1 MNDKQLQ
8 NSLNTEYKQ
17 WLNEIKEKFQ
27 SSQIKAS
34 IQVNSVLLE
43 FYWNLGNEIVEK
55 QKNSTWGSG
64 FLQQLSNDLSK
75 EFPDIKGF
83 SYTNIKNIRQ
93 WFLFWQQAVGELES
107 TKSQQLVGESNI
119 ANMKQVVSQI
129 LQMPWGHNIAII
141 QKCKT
146 SDEALYYVQNTI
158 KNGISRSVLIHQI
171 ETNLYARDGK
181 AITNFEA
188 TLPPLQ
194 SDLAK
199 EITKDPYNFDF
210 LSLTKGYQE
219 KELENA
225 LTENITKFLLELGSG
240 FAFVGRQYKLIV
252 GGDEFRIDLLFYHI
266 KLKCYVVVELK
277 TTEFKPEFAGKL
289 SFYTSAVDGEIK
301 DKNDNPT
308 IGILI
313 CKSKNDL
320 VVEYALKDINKPLG
334 ISQYKLTETLPKEY
348 KSSLPSIEEI
358 EAQLEDVDKGGW
370 AMNDIGSEAL
380 ASQKSGTE
388 VPLPKEQNSSKAVGD
403 E

>member
-1 MNDKQLQ
+1 MNKII
-8 NSLNTEYKQ
+8 SSEYKE
-17 WLNEIKEKFQ
+17 WLSQIKQKFQ

-34 IQVNSVLLE
+34 IQVNSTLLE

-64 FLQQLSNDLSK
+64 FLQQLSNDLIA
-75 EFPDIKGF
+75 EFPDVKGF
-83 SYTNIKNIRQ
+83 SKRNLELVRKWY
-93 WFLFWQQAVGELES
+93 LFWKQAVSQMKVEN
-107 TKSQQLVGESNI
+107 TKQLVSQFDEEKSHQI
-119 ANMKQVVSQI
+119 ISQI
-129 LQMPWGHNIAII
+129 LMIPWGHNIAII

-146 SDEALYYVQNTI
+146 FDEALYYVQNTI
-158 KNGISRSVLIHQI
+158 RNGISRNVLIHQI

-252 GGDEFRIDLLFYHI
+252 SGDEFRIDLLFYHI

-334 ISQYKLTETLPKEY
+334 ISQYELTEVLPKEY

-358 EAQLEDVDKGGW
+358 EAQFENENL
-370 AMNDIGSEAL
+370 
-380 ASQKSGTE
+380 
-388 VPLPKEQNSSKAVGD
+388 KAVDD

>member
-1 MNDKQLQ
+1 MNKII
-8 NSLNTEYKQ
+8 SSEYKE
-17 WLNEIKEKFQ
+17 WLKEIKQKFQ
-27 SSQIKAS
+27 NSQIKAS
-34 IQVNSVLLE
+34 IQVNSTLLE

-64 FLQQLSNDLSK
+64 FLQQLSNDLIA
-75 EFPDIKGF
+75 EFPNVKGF
-83 SYTNIKNIRQ
+83 SKRNLELVRKWY
-93 WFLFWQQAVGELES
+93 LFWKQAVSQMEVENTKQLVSQFDEE
-107 TKSQQLVGESNI
+107 KSQQ
-119 ANMKQVVSQI
+119 VVAQI
-129 LQMPWGHNIAII
+129 LMIPWGHNIAII
-141 QKCKT
+141 QKCK
-146 SDEALYYVQNTI
+146 SLEEALYYIQNTI
-158 KNGISRSVLIHQI
+158 KNGISRNVLIHQI
-171 ETNLYARDGK
+171 QTNLYGRDGK

-188 TLPPLQ
+188 TLPSLQ

-210 LSLTKGYQE
+210 LCLTKGYQE

-225 LTENITKFLLELGSG
+225 LTENITKFLLGLGSG

-277 TTEFKPEFAGKL
+277 ATEFKPEFAGKL
-289 SFYTSAVDGEIK
+289 SFYTSVVDGEIK

-334 ISQYKLTETLPKEY
+334 ISQYELTEILPKEY

-358 EAQLEDVDKGGW
+358 EAQFEDED
-370 AMNDIGSEAL
+370 L
-380 ASQKSGTE
+380 
-388 VPLPKEQNSSKAVGD
+388 KAVGD

>member
-1 MNDKQLQ
+1 MSDKQLQ
-8 NSLNTEYKQ
+8 NSFTTEYKQ
-17 WLNEIKEKFQ
+17 WLNEIKQKFQ

-34 IQVNSVLLE
+34 IQVNSTLLE

-64 FLQQLSNDLSK
+64 FLQQLSIDLSA
-75 EFPDIKGF
+75 EFPDVKGF

-107 TKSQQLVGESNI
+107 
-119 ANMKQVVSQI
+119 
-129 LQMPWGHNIAII
+129 
-141 QKCKT
+141 
-146 SDEALYYVQNTI
+146 
-158 KNGISRSVLIHQI
+158 
-171 ETNLYARDGK
+171 
-181 AITNFEA
+181 
-188 TLPPLQ
+188 
-194 SDLAK
+194 
-199 EITKDPYNFDF
+199 
-210 LSLTKGYQE
+210 
-219 KELENA
+219 
-225 LTENITKFLLELGSG
+225 TENITKFLLELGSG

-277 TTEFKPEFAGKL
+277 ATEFKPEFAGKL

-301 DKNDNPT
+301 DINDNPT

-334 ISQYKLTETLPKEY
+334 ISQYELTEILPKEY

-358 EAQLEDVDKGGW
+358 EAQFQNED
-370 AMNDIGSEAL
+370 L
-380 ASQKSGTE
+380 
-388 VPLPKEQNSSKAVGD
+388 KAVGD

>member
-1 MNDKQLQ
+1 MKSNKIII
-8 NSLNTEYKQ
+8 SEYKE
-17 WLNEIKEKFQ
+17 WLSQIKQKFQ

-34 IQVNSVLLE
+34 IQVNSTLLE

-64 FLQQLSNDLSK
+64 FLERLSK
-75 EFPDIKGF
+75 DLIAEFPDIKGF

-93 WFLFWQQAVGELES
+93 WFLFWQQLVGELKIQ
-107 TKSQQLVGESNI
+107 KSQQLVGELEIENTKLI
-119 ANMKQVVSQI
+119 VSQI
-129 LQMPWGHNIAII
+129 LQIPWGHNIAII

-146 SDEALYYVQNTI
+146 IEEALYYVQNTI
-158 KNGISRSVLIHQI
+158 KNGISRNVLIHQI

-210 LSLTKGYQE
+210 LCLTKGYQE

-225 LTENITKFLLELGSG
+225 LTDNITKFLLELGSG
-240 FAFVGRQYKLIV
+240 FAFVGKQYKLIV

-277 TTEFKPEFAGKL
+277 ATEFKPEFAGKL

-334 ISQYKLTETLPKEY
+334 ISQYELTEILPKEY

-358 EAQLEDVDKGGW
+358 EAQFENENLKVVD
-370 AMNDIGSEAL
+370 
-380 ASQKSGTE
+380 
-388 VPLPKEQNSSKAVGD
+388 D

>member
-1 MNDKQLQ
+1 MKSNQIIT
-8 NSLNTEYKQ
+8 SEYKE
-17 WLNEIKEKFQ
+17 WLSQIKQKFQ

-34 IQVNSVLLE
+34 IQVNSTLLE

-64 FLQQLSNDLSK
+64 FLQQLSNDLIA

-83 SYTNIKNIRQ
+83 SKRNLELVRKWY
-93 WFLFWQQAVGELES
+93 LFWKQAASQMEVGNTKQLVSQFDEE
-107 TKSQQLVGESNI
+107 KSQQ
-119 ANMKQVVSQI
+119 VVVQI
-129 LQMPWGHNIAII
+129 LMIPWGHNIAII

-146 SDEALYYVQNTI
+146 IEEAQYYVQNTI
-158 KNGISRSVLIHQI
+158 KNGISRNVLIHQI
-171 ETNLYARDGK
+171 ETNLYTRDGK

-188 TLPPLQ
+188 TLPSFQ

-210 LSLTKGYQE
+210 LCLTKGYQE
-219 KELENA
+219 KELEKA
-225 LTENITKFLLELGSG
+225 LTDNITKFLLELGSG
-240 FAFVGRQYKLIV
+240 FAFVGKQYTLIV

-277 TTEFKPEFAGKL
+277 ATEFKPEFAGKL

-313 CKSKNDL
+313 CKSKNNL

-334 ISQYKLTETLPKEY
+334 ISQYELTEILPKEY

-358 EAQLEDVDKGGW
+358 EAQLEDENFKVVD
-370 AMNDIGSEAL
+370 
-380 ASQKSGTE
+380 
-388 VPLPKEQNSSKAVGD
+388 D